1 MSGATPSC
9 SSTRDATSSFWVG
22 PIVYPSEAGRSCCF
36 TKPLIPALPN
46 GSSAGSFLSIPSLS
60 LIHILLYI
68 LYKLAVLHGAGD
80 SGVSDAV
87 FYLVCAAIAAAE
99 LGIGYSVF
107 RSAAKLRRPK
117 D

>member
-1 MSGATPSC
+1 MRHLMTQAARAKRRLW
-9 SSTRDATSSFWVG
+9 SSIAIRIF
-22 PIVYPSEAGRSCCF
+22 
-36 TKPLIPALPN
+36 AL
-46 GSSAGSFLSIPSLS
+46 LY
-60 LIHILLYI
+60 LLYI

>member
-1 MSGATPSC
+1 MPDPRAPFAGHAHQTARPGAVHQRVKTHGGNMRQLMTQAARAKRRLW
-9 SSTRDATSSFWVG
+9 SSIAIRIF
-22 PIVYPSEAGRSCCF
+22 
-36 TKPLIPALPN
+36 AL
-46 GSSAGSFLSIPSLS
+46 LY
-60 LIHILLYI
+60 LLYI